1 MALLREDINT
11 LTFIYELKKYGLTSE
26 DISYLREMNMIN
38 EGLMDN
44 LKKNGKNA
52 LAGLVA
58 GTAIAAAALAP
69 QDAERV
75 AKEVSTKVKNSLNRV
90 IPDTLS
96 KYSFDFTPLFIDAA
110 KFDARFKKY
119 ADNETLPLDNENKK
133 IVYWDTDVLVNL
145 AKFVRGGG
153 SDSDLA
159 DLVYKRAEANF
170 NSGGTPPLLPR

>member
-1 MALLREDINT
+1 MVLREDINS
-11 LTFIYELKKYGLTSE
+11 LAYIYELKKYGLTSQ
-26 DISYLREMNMIN
+26 DISYLREMNLIN

-44 LKKNGKNA
+44 LRKNGKNA

-69 QDAERV
+69 QDAERI

-90 IPDTLS
+90 MPDTLS

-110 KFDARFKKY
+110 KLDPRFKKY
-119 ADNETLPLDNENKK
+119 ADNENLPLNSKDKK
-133 IVYWDTDVLVNL
+133 IVYWDTDILVNL

-170 NSGGTPPLLPR
+170 NSGGTSPLF